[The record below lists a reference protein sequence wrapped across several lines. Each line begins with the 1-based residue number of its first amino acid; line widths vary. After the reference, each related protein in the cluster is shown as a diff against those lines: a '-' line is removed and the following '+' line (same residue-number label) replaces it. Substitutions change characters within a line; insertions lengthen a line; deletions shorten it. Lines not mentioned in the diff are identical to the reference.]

1 MSTVNFEVKKQK
13 YRERMAFISERATLQ
28 KLLCYANLILAGS
41 VYIAYPVLLGVL
53 LVHKDSVLAR
63 AIIVPLDSFIILS
76 VVRAFINRKRPYELY
91 ECASAIHK
99 DKKGKSFPS
108 RHVFSVF
115 VIATTFLGVGC
126 TLAGAILLFVGV
138 CIAAVRVY
146 CGVHF
151 LSDVIA
157 GAVAGVLSGVIGFWI
172 L

>member
-1 MSTVNFEVKKQK
+1 MSTANFELKKQK
-13 YRERMAFISERATLQ
+13 YRERMAFIRERASLQ
-28 KLLCYANLILAGS
+28 KLLYYANLILAGS
-41 VYIAYPVLLGVL
+41 VYVAYPVLLGVL
-53 LVHKDSVLAR
+53 LIHKDSILAR

-76 VVRAFINRKRPYELY
+76 VVRGFINRKRPYELY
-91 ECASAIHK
+91 ECAPAIHK
-99 DKKGKSFPS
+99 DKEGKSFPS

-115 VIATTFLGVGC
+115 VIATTFWGVGC
-126 TLAGAILLFVGV
+126 TLAGAVLFLVGA